1 MKKKIYEAP
10 RTVLYSVEIEGSF
23 ASSIVHSNT
32 SEVTSTGQELKVIDA
47 TSNGWAEEG
56 AWNDGN
62 QWQ

>member
-32 SEVTSTGQELKVIDA
+32 SGVTSTGQELKVY
-47 TSNGWAEEG
+47 EG
-56 AWNDGN
+56 FDDKNNAADWNDAI
-62 QWQ
+62 WE

>member
-23 ASSIVHSNT
+23 ASSIVHSDT
-32 SEVTSTGQELKVIDA
+32 SGVTSTGQELNEIDA
-47 TSNGWAEEG
+47 SKFE
-56 AWNDGN
+56 WNDGN

>member
-23 ASSIVHSNT
+23 ASSIVHSDT
-32 SEVTSTGQELKVIDA
+32 SGVTSTGQELNEIDA
-47 TSNGWAEEG
+47 SEFE
-56 AWNDGN
+56 WNDGN

>member
-32 SEVTSTGQELKVIDA
+32 SGVTSTGQELNVYEGFDTNGKEA
-47 TSNGWAEEG
+47 T
-56 AWNDGN
+56 WNDAE
-62 QWQ
+62 WK

>member
-32 SEVTSTGQELKVIDA
+32 SGVTSTGQELKVY
-47 TSNGWAEEG
+47 EG
-56 AWNDGN
+56 FDDKDTAAGWNDAI
-62 QWQ
+62 WK

>member
-32 SEVTSTGQELKVIDA
+32 SEVTSTGQALNVHEGFDTDGNAA
-47 TSNGWAEEG
+47 T
-56 AWNDGN
+56 WNDAI
-62 QWQ
+62 WE

>member
-32 SEVTSTGQELKVIDA
+32 SGVTSTGQELNEIDA
-47 TSNGWAEEG
+47 SEFE
-56 AWNDGN
+56 WNDGN

>member
-32 SEVTSTGQELKVIDA
+32 SGVTSTGQELNEIDA
-47 TSNGWAEEG
+47 SEFE
-56 AWNDGN
+56 WNDGSAN
-62 QWQ
+62 QWK